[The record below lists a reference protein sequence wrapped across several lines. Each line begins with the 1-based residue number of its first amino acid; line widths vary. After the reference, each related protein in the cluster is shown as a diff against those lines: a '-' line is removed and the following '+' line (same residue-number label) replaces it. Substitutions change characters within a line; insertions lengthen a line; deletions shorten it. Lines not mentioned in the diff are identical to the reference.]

1 MSRLALYARGLSGM
15 GGVKQY
21 IEAMCRALIRAI
33 PETDELHILHNLDA
47 PLFEGLR
54 PNVYEALLKSKKN
67 LICDFI
73 EGPRALR
80 TTAPDAVWY
89 PKYVI
94 PFGVPG
100 RSVCTV
106 HDMAYYLPR
115 LGAYTIGDTLYMRTM
130 IRNSLRRADAVVS
143 VSEHT
148 RRDILHLLP
157 VTPEKVHVIH
167 EAADD
172 RYRPLAK
179 ADVDA
184 FRQRYGLPERFILFT
199 GGLSPRKNLIRLFDA
214 YTAIAREL
222 DLKLVL
228 TGGKGWRNK
237 EVLSRLSG
245 REDIIRLG
253 FVPDEE
259 MPLLYNAA
267 ALFVYP
273 SLYEGFGLPVIEA
286 GKCGTPVVCARGSS
300 LTEVGGDG
308 VLFVDG
314 TRTDDIADGMRRVLT
329 DAALR
334 DDLVRRGAINAE
346 RFSWDAAAEAL
357 LRLLKNAPTAP

>member
-1 MSRLALYARGLSGM
+1 MSRIALYARGLSGM

-21 IEAMCRALIRAI
+21 IEAMCRALIRAV

-47 PLFEGLR
+47 PLFEGLG

-73 EGPRALR
+73 EGPKALR
-80 TTAPDAVWY
+80 SIAPDAVWY

-94 PFGVPG
+94 PFDVPG
-100 RSVCTV
+100 RSICTV
-106 HDMAYYLPR
+106 HDMAYYMPN
-115 LGAYTIGDTLYMRTM
+115 LGAYTFGDTLYMRTM

-148 RRDILHLLP
+148 RRDILELLP
-157 VTPEKVHVIH
+157 VNPEKVHVIH
-167 EAADD
+167 EAADE
-172 RYRPLAK
+172 RYRPLGETEIA
-179 ADVDA
+179 A
-184 FRQRYGLPERFILFT
+184 FRLRYDLPERFILFT
-199 GGLSPRKNLIRLFDA
+199 GGLSPRKNLLRLFDA
-214 YTAIAREL
+214 YTSLAHKI
-222 DLKLVL
+222 DHTLVI

-237 EVLSRLSG
+237 EVLSRLEG
-245 REDIIRLG
+245 RKDIVRLG

-267 ALFVYP
+267 DLFVYP
-273 SLYEGFGLPVIEA
+273 SLYEGFGLPIIEA

-300 LTEVGGDG
+300 LDEVGGDG

-314 TRTDDIADGMRRVLT
+314 KCTQSIADGIRRVLT
-329 DAALR
+329 DDGLR
-334 DDLVRRGAINAE
+334 KKMIRRGRENAN
-346 RFSWDAAAEAL
+346 RFSWDTAAKAL
-357 LRLLKNAPTAP
+357 LGLLKDSSCVP